1 MLLHDDGSL
10 GLDTP
15 TIEDRVRFSDA
26 CELDAAL
33 EALASLS
40 CRWLDASE
48 RRAGRTVWPCESAG
62 RIYRRHLSAN
72 RDLIG

>member
-1 MLLHDDGSL
+1 MLLNDDSPL
-10 GLDTP
+10 GLTHDLGA
-15 TIEDRVRFSDA
+15 RVAFSDA
-26 CELDAAL
+26 CELDSAL

-40 CRWLDASE
+40 CRWLDAAE

-72 RDLIG
+72 RDMIG